1 MEKNWVQKETLTF
14 TSIDFLS
21 TKVPGQFKREKMTMS
36 VNGGATRMNLDPD
49 LTPYS
54 KINSKG
60 ITDLIWEPR
69 PIKLHLKKQNTGQN
83 LHDFM
88 TYWAGFLHMT
98 NKAWFTIEKTDKL
111 DFKI

>member
-1 MEKNWVQKETLTF
+1 M
-14 TSIDFLS
+14 I
-21 TKVPGQFKREKMTMS
+21 MS
-36 VNGGATRMNLDPD
+36 VNGSETRMNVDPD

-60 ITDLIWEPR
+60 ITDLIGEPKS
-69 PIKLHLKKQNTGQN
+69 IKLHLKKQNTGQN

-98 NKAWFTIEKTDKL
+98 NKA
-111 DFKI
+111 